1 MNVSELLDA
10 AETHLVKGRHAA
22 AETLFTEAMVRTGG
36 AVRAIAG
43 LGTIALR
50 AGDVRKAEDLFG
62 RALALAPEDAGLLVG
77 MATVHLHAQRAE
89 EAETCLRRAM
99 RLEPTLPAAPA
110 NLALVLLSRHDL
122 DGARALARR
131 ALELAPDSPDMLV
144 SLANVETLRG
154 AVGAARSLLEKAAAL
169 APDRA
174 DVAVGRATLCQLA
187 GDLPAAVQSLERA
200 RLLEPDAPSV
210 LARLAECRV
219 ALGELEEARRLVR
232 QAVAVAPAV
241 CEIRNAEGVVL
252 MHTGHHAEALA
263 SFRLAAQC
271 NPRDPAPLVN
281 LALLMRRNHQM
292 DAALAAVRQ
301 AIALAEHVDAAARRL
316 EIDLLWL
323 AGEWREAWRRH
334 DELRTLVQA
343 PGSVATAPDEGV
355 ADFGSSVALIVD
367 DLSCALMG
375 LGLLPRLATADR
387 RTRLLCLPAYASF
400 FRSLPGIDIVQ
411 GCESI
416 DLSRDI
422 EPGELPLLLDDL
434 AQALRATPAHLAP
447 IALDAGAPLPGIG
460 RGLRGRDD
468 SPAVGLWWDDTP
480 GGPDPQMLLNALPGT
495 PALLREPEPETPLVL
510 PDGRTPDVLIDSAT
524 EELLDMA
531 RTLLSLDLVVAVDGA
546 VAHLAANL
554 RCRTVVVCRLDI
566 PWYWQPCG
574 PQRMR
579 WYPTARAVARAPGG
593 DWSALAEACEHL
605 LADGCPQTAGAA
617 LA

>member
-10 AETHLVKGRHAA
+10 AETHLAKGRHAA

-36 AVRAIAG
+36 AVRALAG
-43 LGTIALR
+43 LGTIALH

-355 ADFGSSVALIVD
+355 ADSGSSVALIVD

-422 EPGELPLLLDDL
+422 EPGEVAIAARRPRASAASHARAPRADRTGRRGTASGHRARASWSGRLPRRGSVVGRHAGRTRSAD
-434 AQALRATPAHLAP
+434 AAERVARHPRPASG
-447 IALDAGAPLPGIG
+447 AGAGNTPGAARRPDSRRADRQRNGGAPRHGADPPVARPGRRGGRRGRPPCGQPALSDSGGMSARHSLVLAAVRAAADAVVSHRTSRRARPRRRLERPG
-460 RGLRGRDD
+460 RGL
-468 SPAVGLWWDDTP
+468 
-480 GGPDPQMLLNALPGT
+480 
-495 PALLREPEPETPLVL
+495 
-510 PDGRTPDVLIDSAT
+510 
-524 EELLDMA
+524 
-531 RTLLSLDLVVAVDGA
+531 
-546 VAHLAANL
+546 
-554 RCRTVVVCRLDI
+554 
-566 PWYWQPCG
+566 
-574 PQRMR
+574 
-579 WYPTARAVARAPGG
+579 
-593 DWSALAEACEHL
+593 
-605 LADGCPQTAGAA
+605 
-617 LA
+617 